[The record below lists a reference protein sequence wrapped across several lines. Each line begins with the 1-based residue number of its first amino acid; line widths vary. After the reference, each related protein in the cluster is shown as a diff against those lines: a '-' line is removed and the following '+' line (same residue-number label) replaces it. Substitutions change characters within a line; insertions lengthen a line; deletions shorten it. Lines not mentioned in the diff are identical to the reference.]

1 MYEEIINRTQII
13 KKCSFVAL
21 KGIFK
26 TFHFSMGEI
35 IAIFS
40 GVLYNIL
47 KESQR

>member
-13 KKCSFVAL
+13 EKSALFVAL

-35 IAIFS
+35 IAIFFRRF
-40 GVLYNIL
+40 V
-47 KESQR
+47 